1 MTVML
6 DLREAF
12 ITLGFDVSV
21 RSLKMWLALIIAL
34 ILFNLIGVLVLSMK
48 NGIPMIFKSQNLD
61 IIWTNIVNTL
71 HIPFHD

>member
-1 MTVML
+1 ML

-12 ITLGFDVSV
+12 ITLGFDMSV

-34 ILFNLIGVLVLSMK
+34 ILFNLIGVLVPSMK

-61 IIWTNIVNTL
+61 II
-71 HIPFHD
+71 

>member
-12 ITLGFDVSV
+12 ITLGFDVSI

-34 ILFNLIGVLVLSMK
+34 ILFNLIGVLVPSMK

>member
-21 RSLKMWLALIIAL
+21 RLLKMWLALIIVL
-34 ILFNLIGVLVLSMK
+34 ILFNLIGVLVPSMK

-61 IIWTNIVNTL
+61 II
-71 HIPFHD
+71 

>member
-34 ILFNLIGVLVLSMK
+34 ILFNLIGVLVPSMK

-61 IIWTNIVNTL
+61 II
-71 HIPFHD
+71 

>member
-1 MTVML
+1 ML

-12 ITLGFDVSV
+12 ITLGFDMSV

-34 ILFNLIGVLVLSMK
+34 ILFNLIGVLVPSMK

-71 HIPFHD
+71 YIPFHD

>member
-61 IIWTNIVNTL
+61 II
-71 HIPFHD
+71 